1 MAEAVRAFNSS
12 TLNLPKR
19 LLDFFARYPPEL
31 YSAKFTGITLPLT
44 RKESK
49 EAAIARNVAAP
60 AASAQTSQ
68 TITADAATS
77 EELTP
82 PTPTPASSLSYVVVD
97 TGQEKC
103 YNNSREITYPKPGE
117 AFYGQDAQYQ
127 GIQPTYRDNG
137 NGTITDLNTG
147 LMWQ

>member
-1 MAEAVRAFNSS
+1 
-12 TLNLPKR
+12 
-19 LLDFFARYPPEL
+19 
-31 YSAKFTGITLPLT
+31 
-44 RKESK
+44 
-49 EAAIARNVAAP
+49 
-60 AASAQTSQ
+60 
-68 TITADAATS
+68 
-77 EELTP
+77 
-82 PTPTPASSLSYVVVD
+82 VVVD